1 MLKLLKLC
9 GILIV
14 LAGLAVLAVI
24 AAPSVFRA
32 FDSPAIAQA
41 RQQFE
46 RADREFMLLEGR
58 GSEVGVRIA
67 DADGGV
73 KVDEVE
79 PNSAAEKAGVKAGDL
94 ITTFDGE
101 RVRSGR
107 QFARLVQETP
117 PGRTVRMTV
126 SRDGQQRDLQITPD
140 SGRRGRAGVMIDGD
154 RLREQLGDLSSRLPP
169 FNFNFDFDLPELGSG
184 RRLGVSVLEL
194 TDQLASYFGV
204 RRGVLVTAVTEGS
217 PASRAG
223 LKAGDVI
230 TSINRDRVESRDD
243 LMRALRDAS
252 DRRQAE
258 APEITIGITRDRK
271 ESTVKA
277 TLEPTRRALRGR
289 PV

>member
-1 MLKLLKLC
+1 MKLLKLF
-9 GILIV
+9 GVLV
-14 LAGLAVLAVI
+14 ALAGLAVLAIV
-24 AAPSVFRA
+24 AVPSVFGA
-32 FDSPAIAQA
+32 FDSRAIAQA
-41 RQQFE
+41 RQQLE
-46 RADREFMLLEGR
+46 RVNRDFMLLEGR
-58 GSEVGVRIA
+58 GSEIGVRIA
-67 DADGGV
+67 DAADGV
-73 KVDEVE
+73 KVDEVD
-79 PNSAAEKAGVKAGDL
+79 PDSAAEKAGVKAGDL
-94 ITTFDGE
+94 ITMFDGE

-126 SRDGQQRDLQITPD
+126 SRDGQQKDLQITPD
-140 SGRRGRAGVMIDGD
+140 SGRRGGAGVQGVMRDGD
-154 RLREQLGDLSSRLPP
+154 RLRDQLGDLSNR
-169 FNFNFDFDLPELGSG
+169 FNFNFDLRELGSG

-230 TSINRDRVESRDD
+230 TSVNGARVESRDD
-243 LMRALRDAS
+243 LVRALRDAS

-258 APEITIGITRDRK
+258 APEVAIGIVRDKK

-277 TLEPTRRALRGR
+277 TIEPVRRAMRGR